1 MAKTSPEQQLKT
13 FVGVRR
19 HLFSFSD
26 GSLTEDGQKT
36 PHKKFTF
43 DSERDSPESEICR
56 ELGDDRRDCVRV
68 RRSRSHLFPTET
80 TRLPTPAENELQT
93 TIRVYAGSGVLLCFA
108 VRPLAD
114 SHRMHSYTKE
124 LVITR
129 KSPSL
134 AMSMAPR
141 PRTMSRNVPMR

>member
-1 MAKTSPEQQLKT
+1 MTKTTPEQQLKT

-19 HLFSFSD
+19 YLFSFSD
-26 GSLTEDGQKT
+26 RALTEDGQKT
-36 PHKKFTF
+36 PHNKFTF

-56 ELGDDRRDCVRV
+56 ELGEDGRDCVRV
-68 RRSRSHLFPTET
+68 CRSCSYLFSTEM

-108 VRPLAD
+108 VGPLAD

-124 LVITR
+124 LMVARRST
-129 KSPSL
+129 SL
-134 AMSMAPR
+134 AMGMAPS
-141 PRTMSRNVPMR
+141 RTMNRNVLMR